1 MIQLFKDLLERNIK
15 VKILVPA
22 DPEHITQITKEILST
37 LPGLDIR
44 IIDKSQQTSIGII
57 IVDKEECLIIESRE
71 STEDNHFD
79 DAIGLAAYSNSK
91 PIAVSYT
98 SIFESLWKQG
108 ELYEKLKEVNAQLKA
123 QDKMQREFINIAAH
137 ELRTPVQPI
146 LGLSEVA
153 LSKIK
158 NEDIE
163 LGQLLA
169 VISRNA
175 KRLQRLTEDILDVTK
190 IESQSLTLN
199 IQTFKLND
207 TIMNALADYEKE
219 VKVVTHRRKVRLLFS
234 DHDQDTII
242 EGDQERLLRVISN
255 LLSNAIKFTDEG
267 EIIVNIERDNV
278 AQQIIVNVRDSG
290 QSIEPDILPR
300 LFTKFATRSFSGT
313 GLGLYISKS
322 IIEAHGGK
330 IWAKNNPN
338 RRKGATFSFSLPT
351 S

>member
-1 MIQLFKDLLERNIK
+1 M
-15 VKILVPA
+15 
-22 DPEHITQITKEILST
+22 
-37 LPGLDIR
+37 
-44 IIDKSQQTSIGII
+44 
-57 IVDKEECLIIESRE
+57 
-71 STEDNHFD
+71 
-79 DAIGLAAYSNSK
+79 
-91 PIAVSYT
+91 
-98 SIFESLWKQG
+98 
-108 ELYEKLKEVNAQLKA
+108 
-123 QDKMQREFINIAAH
+123 
-137 ELRTPVQPI
+137 
-146 LGLSEVA
+146 SEVA

-290 QSIEPDILPR
+290 QGIEPDILPR

>member
-1 MIQLFKDLLERNIK
+1 
-15 VKILVPA
+15 
-22 DPEHITQITKEILST
+22 
-37 LPGLDIR
+37 
-44 IIDKSQQTSIGII
+44 
-57 IVDKEECLIIESRE
+57 
-71 STEDNHFD
+71 
-79 DAIGLAAYSNSK
+79 
-91 PIAVSYT
+91 
-98 SIFESLWKQG
+98 
-108 ELYEKLKEVNAQLKA
+108 
-123 QDKMQREFINIAAH
+123 MQREFINIAAH

>member
-1 MIQLFKDLLERNIK
+1 
-15 VKILVPA
+15 
-22 DPEHITQITKEILST
+22 
-37 LPGLDIR
+37 
-44 IIDKSQQTSIGII
+44 
-57 IVDKEECLIIESRE
+57 
-71 STEDNHFD
+71 
-79 DAIGLAAYSNSK
+79 
-91 PIAVSYT
+91 
-98 SIFESLWKQG
+98 
-108 ELYEKLKEVNAQLKA
+108 
-123 QDKMQREFINIAAH
+123 MQREFINIAAH

-158 NEDIE
+158 NEYIE